1 MSFLNSRREMA
12 PLEQT
17 SPFCPT
23 MHWLVPPAGQKHCF
37 MQSQVATAPAQV
49 DGIGVQPRSM
59 RVVPVL
65 FERHSVPLGQPLGS
79 HCPPGGVQ
87 EPSPLPPSLLPEASL
102 WLWPSFPVP
111 PSGLPTNTSPP
122 PHATTTTP

>member
-87 EPSPLPPSLLPEASL
+87 EPPLSAAAPSLAAPSPLPPSLLPEG
-102 WLWPSFPVP
+102 P
-111 PSGLPTNTSPP
+111 PSLLASV
-122 PHATTTTP
+122 